1 MKKNIKKRR
10 KTGANKKM
18 WENLRQRGLVTID
31 TLPSGG
37 LVGRRSGGIGGG
49 TP

>member
-1 MKKNIKKRR
+1 MKKNTKKRR

-18 WENLRQRGLVTID
+18 WENLRQRGLLSID

-37 LVGRRSGGIGGG
+37 LVGRRSGGMDGG
-49 TP
+49 TL